1 MSTPEQFDA
10 DLKRQFQHDKARHQM
25 PASLRKDILRQAN
38 RKKRPAA
45 RVIWRNIQLALCCA
59 LLVVFGTV
67 LLPTKQPGQTQ
78 YYQITYS
85 SNGQY
90 REIQQHS
97 ITNDTP
103 LSVAELKRVKLG
115 QQYTAMSEHTA
126 AFHHQIGLLRQEQ
139 QQWQISVCDDLL
151 LRIDKSLLAQLYLP
165 QSIEKLAIQQWV
177 EFISDESGQ
186 LMAIRPAT
194 KAMQCPG
201 A

>member
-10 DLKRQFQHDKARHQM
+10 DLKQQFQHDKARHPM
-25 PASLRKDILRQAN
+25 PAALRKDILRQAN

-45 RVIWRNIQLALCCA
+45 PVIWRNIQLALCCA

-67 LLPTKQPGQTQ
+67 LLPTQQAGQPQ

-85 SNGQY
+85 SNSQY

-97 ITNDTP
+97 ITHDAQFAI
-103 LSVAELKRVKLG
+103 AELHRIGK
-115 QQYTAMSEHTA
+115 QQYAASAGQTA
-126 AFHHQIGLLRQEQ
+126 AFHQQIGLLRQEQ

-165 QSIEKLAIQQWV
+165 QSIEKLAMQQWV

-194 KAMQCPG
+194 KTMQCPG